1 MALRI
6 RWCAK
11 EVRCGDREFR
21 FGTKKIYVEKVIS
34 IDRGAIY
41 IFHTWKNFHPVCAN
55 FSFEFGLI
63 F

>member
-21 FGTKKIYVEKVIS
+21 FGTKKIYVEKVIRK
-34 IDRGAIY
+34 DRGAIY
-41 IFHTWKNFHPVCAN
+41 VYISYLEK
-55 FSFEFGLI
+55 FSCCLCEFFL
-63 F
+63 

>member
-41 IFHTWKNFHPVCAN
+41 IYFIPGK
-55 FSFEFGLI
+55 I
-63 F
+63 FMLFVRIFPLNLG